1 MAKAKKAEAA
11 GADGK
16 FIVIHRF
23 FVPVLCFRVLILS
36 CILPVMQKFTM
47 WQVLVEKI
55 CVMLL
60 IPFVILYTGLLSL

>member
-47 WQVLVEKI
+47 
-55 CVMLL
+55 
-60 IPFVILYTGLLSL
+60 